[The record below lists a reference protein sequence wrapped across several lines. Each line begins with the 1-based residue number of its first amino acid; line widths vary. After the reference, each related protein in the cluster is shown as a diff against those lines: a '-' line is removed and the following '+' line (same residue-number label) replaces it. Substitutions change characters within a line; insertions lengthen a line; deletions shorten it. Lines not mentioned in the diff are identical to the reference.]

1 MASKDHEFVTVPDA
15 IWDIFADPIA
25 IPGATTSRKYYRQS
39 PETPVQGQL
48 FGSQALSRIQFTVNS
63 PLSWFQLNESYIQ
76 MSVTVRQATNQQP
89 YAGASIAF
97 DPAASFFQRASLRL
111 GDHTVESSNNL
122 LPVTTWVKRMLSWDR
137 AAADSQ
143 GAAELMCYHDPVIA
157 PANTTTYPQT
167 VNGPGSTDV
176 NPIVA
181 ATPNP
186 NNPDTPIT
194 ATPNAAYSKSF
205 WDRAYLTASG
215 RALTVR
221 VPLSALFSFV
231 NASLPALRA
240 QNIQIEVEPTA
251 PQFLLHRV
259 GTANDGEIV
268 LQDCTLYMK
277 EVVPRS
283 DVNAEILE
291 GIKADRT
298 MIHQWLQAVTVRSN
312 VNSSNTLS
320 HSSTLVGN
328 PAFVCVTF
336 LPATW
341 HQGSQ
346 QSPYHCSLPP
356 NSIITRS
363 PFASARL
370 SIGSHSYPEV
380 PFGGTTADLVRMYR
394 LYEEACDQIS
404 ESGGG
409 AYLTFPEFC
418 HNAFILTFDVR
429 NRDQGAAVNASAGQ
443 SYTLDIQLNE
453 TPSAPWVAY
462 ITSFGV
468 MSAELKHSQLGG
480 LTILPLS

>member
-1 MASKDHEFVTVPDA
+1 
-15 IWDIFADPIA
+15 
-25 IPGATTSRKYYRQS
+25 
-39 PETPVQGQL
+39 
-48 FGSQALSRIQFTVNS
+48 
-63 PLSWFQLNESYIQ
+63 
-76 MSVTVRQATNQQP
+76 
-89 YAGASIAF
+89 
-97 DPAASFFQRASLRL
+97 
-111 GDHTVESSNNL
+111 L
-122 LPVTTWVKRMLSWDR
+122 LPVTTWVRRMLSWDR

-143 GAAELMCYHDPVIA
+143 GAAELMCYHDPTIA
-157 PANTTTYPQT
+157 AADVTTYPQT
-167 VNGPGSTDV
+167 RNGPGSTDV
-176 NPIVA
+176 NPI
-181 ATPNP
+181 ATGPAGTFPNE
-186 NNPDTPIT
+186 
-194 ATPNAAYSKSF
+194 AFSKSF
-205 WDRAYLTASG
+205 WDRCYLTASG

-221 VPLSALFSFV
+221 VPLSCLFSFV

-240 QNIQIEVEPTA
+240 QNVQLEVEPTA

-259 GTANDGEIV
+259 GTVGDGEIV

-312 VNSSNTLS
+312 VNSSNVLS

-336 LPATW
+336 LPSSW
-341 HQGSQ
+341 HQGTQ
-346 QSPYHCSLPP
+346 QQPFHCSLPP
-356 NSIITRS
+356 NAIISKS

-380 PFGGTTADLVRMYR
+380 PFGGTTADLVRMYQYY
-394 LYEEACDQIS
+394 LEATDQIS

-409 AYLTFPEFC
+409 AYLTFGEFC
-418 HNAFILTFDVR
+418 HNAFVLCFDLR

-443 SYTLDIQLNE
+443 SYTLDLQLNE

>member
-1 MASKDHEFVTVPDA
+1 MAAKEHEFVTVPDPV
-15 IWDIFADPIA
+15 WSIFADPVA
-25 IPGATTSRKYYRQS
+25 IPGATTGRRYYRQS
-39 PETPVQGQL
+39 PETPVQGQT

-63 PLSWFQLNESYIQ
+63 PLSWFQLNESFIQ
-76 MSVTVRQATNQQP
+76 MSLTVQQAANQQP
-89 YAGASIAF
+89 FTGPNIAI

-143 GAAELMCYHDPVIA
+143 GAAELMNFHDPVVA
-157 PANTTTYPQT
+157 PADVTTYPQT
-167 VNGPGSTDV
+167 VNGPGST
-176 NPIVA
+176 NVA
-181 ATPNP
+181 PVAE
-186 NNPDTPIT
+186 DDGGDII
-194 ATPNAAYSKSF
+194 PNAAYSESF
-205 WDRAYLTASG
+205 WKRAYLTANG

-231 NASLPALRA
+231 NAGLPALRA
-240 QNIQIEVEPTA
+240 QNVQIEVEPTA

-259 GTANDGEIV
+259 STVGDGQIV

-283 DVNAEILE
+283 DINAELLE
-291 GIKADRT
+291 GIKEDRT
-298 MIHQWLQAVTVRSN
+298 MVHQWLQAVTVRSN
-312 VNSSNTLS
+312 VNSSNVLS

-328 PAFVCVTF
+328 PAYVCVTF
-336 LPATW
+336 LPAAW
-341 HQGSQ
+341 HQGTQ
-346 QSPYHCSLPP
+346 TAPFHCSLPP
-356 NSIITRS
+356 NAIITQS

-380 PFGGTTADLVRMYR
+380 PLGGSAADLVRMYR

-409 AYLTFPEFC
+409 AYLSFPEFC

-429 NRDQGAAVNASAGQ
+429 SRDQGAAVNASAGQ
-443 SYTLDIQLNE
+443 SYTLDIQLNQ
-453 TPSAPWVAY
+453 TPSANWVAY